1 MRGVNWDE
9 TGEGSGTKNM
19 VPRPE
24 VPRSGAVGS
33 KVCIRLGICE
43 RVEVGVE
50 RNQQGVRVVCSSV
63 WAL

>member
-19 VPRPE
+19 

-50 RNQQGVRVVCSSV
+50 RNQ
-63 WAL
+63 